1 MYKIAFEKAG
11 IIKPNIPV
19 VIGETHPETKPVF
32 IEVAK
37 KNSSD
42 ISFADQEVDKTFE
55 SDLKGNYQVH
65 NIKTVLQALKKI
77 PKGHF
82 KISDEHIKS
91 GLLNVVKNTGLH
103 GRWEILQHHP
113 KIICDT
119 AHNREGLTYVMEQ
132 LKDENYQNLHIVFGV
147 VNDKD
152 LNSILP
158 LMPKHATYY
167 FCKPNIERGLD
178 AEI

>member
-1 MYKIAFEKAG
+1 M
-11 IIKPNIPV
+11 
-19 VIGETHPETKPVF
+19 
-32 IEVAK
+32 
-37 KNSSD
+37 
-42 ISFADQEVDKTFE
+42 
-55 SDLKGNYQVH
+55 
-65 NIKTVLQALKKI
+65 I

-82 KISDEHIKS
+82 KISDAHIKS

-103 GRWEILQHHP
+103 GRWEILQHQP

-119 AHNREGLTYVMEQ
+119 AHNKEGLTYVMEQ

-178 AEI
+178 AEILKQTFNDYGIKGDSFLSVNMALMEVKKNAQFNDLIYVGGSTFVVAEII